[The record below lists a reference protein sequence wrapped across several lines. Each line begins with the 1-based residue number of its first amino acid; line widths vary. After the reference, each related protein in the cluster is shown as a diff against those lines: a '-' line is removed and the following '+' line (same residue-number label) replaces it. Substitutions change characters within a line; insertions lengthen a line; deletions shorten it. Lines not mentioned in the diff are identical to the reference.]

1 MEDLL
6 LMSKAENDKKEKKLN
21 IMVEEVKKA

>member
-1 MEDLL
+1 MEDLI